1 MPLSTKQRTIR
12 SQLTR
17 TFVLGVSL
25 LAFSSSAA
33 ISFWSAKSLRE
44 RVLEGS
50 FNTARTLAS
59 QSALAMTYRSPELA
73 RDVAGVFLSYPD
85 VSGVTIVLKDGE
97 LLMQAGEKPE
107 HAMPNPIALS
117 EPRVVGEQDDYWLI
131 AASTYLGE
139 PEDELSQTQAYAATE
154 PEFLG
159 NVVLVVEKRGVQQFI
174 EQTVRANFVVA
185 GIVAV
190 LVVLVLLRDARRI
203 IDPVDQLAEVMRR
216 AADGD
221 EHVRA
226 DVSGPREI
234 QEMQSVFNKMLAVQ
248 RRWNAELAERVA
260 ERTAE
265 LERANEQLHAS
276 KEAAEEAR
284 ERADQ
289 ANAAKSRFL
298 SNMSHEL
305 RTPLNAIIGYSE
317 MLIEESQTAGFEDAS
332 ADLQKV
338 RNSGQHLLSLINEI
352 LDLAR
357 IESGRVELQLEDIPL
372 RALFQEVSAMIVP
385 MAAKYDVSYET
396 NIELEDGVELHVDAL
411 RTKEILLNLISN
423 AVKYGRDEQGYG
435 FVSLSALDDGVNV
448 MFLVADKGSGLS
460 EAQVEE
466 IWKPFSRLEGTSAI
480 EGTGI
485 GLALT
490 KRLVEVM
497 GGAIGVKSQPGAG
510 STFWVS
516 LPKARDVGPSEWAQR
531 A

>member
-1 MPLSTKQRTIR
+1 MATRQKQRTIR

-44 RVLEGS
+44 RVLEGG

-59 QSALAMTYRSPELA
+59 QAGLAMTYRSPELA

-85 VSGVTIVLKDGE
+85 VAGVMFVLKDKE
-97 LLMQAGEKPE
+97 ILMQAGERKDLALPE
-107 HAMPNPIALS
+107 PVALS
-117 EPRVVGEQDDYWLI
+117 QPTVVAEREEYWLI

-139 PEDELSQTQAYAATE
+139 KDDELMDSQTYPVAE

-159 NVVLVVEKRGVQQFI
+159 NAVLVVEKRGVQLFI
-174 EQTVRANFVVA
+174 AQTFKANF
-185 GIVAV
+185 IVAA
-190 LVVLVLLRDARRI
+190 LVAALVILVLLRDARRI
-203 IDPVDQLAEVMRR
+203 VEPVDRLADVMRR

-221 EHVRA
+221 EHIRA
-226 DVSGPREI
+226 DISGPREI
-234 QEMQSVFNKMLAVQ
+234 QEMQSGFNQMLAVQ
-248 RRWNAELAERVA
+248 RHWNAELAERVA

-317 MLIEESQTAGFEDAS
+317 MLIEESHQGGFAEMS

-338 RNSGQHLLSLINEI
+338 RDSGQHLLSLINEI

-372 RALFQEVSAMIVP
+372 SALFEEVSAMIAP
-385 MAAKYDVSYET
+385 MAAKYGVSYET
-396 NIELEDGVELHVDAL
+396 TIQLEDEVALHVDAL
-411 RTKEILLNLISN
+411 RTKEVLLNLISN
-423 AVKYGRDEQGYG
+423 AVKYGRDDQGHG

-448 MFLVADKGSGLS
+448 MFLVADRGPGLS
-460 EAQVEE
+460 EAQIDE

-497 GGAIGVKSQPGAG
+497 GGSIGVKSQPGAG

-516 LPKARDVGPSEWAQR
+516 LPKARDVGPSEWAQG

>member
-1 MPLSTKQRTIR
+1 MPSAQKQRTIR

-17 TFVLGVSL
+17 TFVLGVFL

-50 FNTARTLAS
+50 FNTAGTLAA

-73 RDVAGVFLSYPD
+73 GDVAEVFLSYPD
-85 VSGVTIVLKDGE
+85 VAGVIIVLRDGE
-97 LLMQAGEKPE
+97 TLMQAGDRQ
-107 HAMPNPIALS
+107 NIPIPPLSRLS
-117 EPRVVGEQDDYWLI
+117 EPTVVDQHEEYWLI

-139 PEDELSQTQAYAATE
+139 NDDELAHTHSSVSTR

-159 NVVLVVEKRGVQQFI
+159 SVVLVVEKRGVQQFI
-174 EQTVRANFVVA
+174 GQTFKANF
-185 GIVAV
+185 IVAAIV
-190 LVVLVLLRDARRI
+190 AMLVIIVLLRDARRI
-203 IDPVDQLAEVMRR
+203 VDPVDRLAEVMRK
-216 AADGD
+216 AAGGD

-234 QEMQSVFNKMLAVQ
+234 QEMQSVFNKMLAAQ
-248 RRWNAELAERVA
+248 RSWNAELAERVA

-265 LERANEQLHAS
+265 LERANEELHAS
-276 KEAAEEAR
+276 KEAAEEA
-284 ERADQ
+284 
-289 ANAAKSRFL
+289 NTAKSRFL

-317 MLIEESQTAGFEDAS
+317 MLIEETCKSGLTDMG

-338 RNSGQHLLSLINEI
+338 RDSGQHLLSLINEI

-357 IESGRVELQLEDIPL
+357 IESGRVDLQLDDIPL
-372 RALFQEVSAMIVP
+372 IALFEEVSAMIAP
-385 MAAKYDVSYET
+385 MAAKYRVGYQT
-396 NIELEDGVELHVDAL
+396 NIELEHDVALHVDAL

-423 AVKYGRDEQGYG
+423 AVKYGRDERGRG
-435 FVSLSALDDGVNV
+435 FVSLSAIEDGANV
-448 MFLVADKGSGLS
+448 MFLVADTGPGLT
-460 EAQVEE
+460 EAQIEE
-466 IWKPFSRLEGTSAI
+466 VWKPFSRLEGTSAI

-497 GGAIGVKSQPGAG
+497 GGAIGVKSEVGVG

-516 LPKARDVGPSEWAQR
+516 LPKAHGSEPAQWAQG